1 MAELNTQKWGPA
13 LVVGR
18 GSIGLRHARC
28 LSELGVKV
36 GIVASAPPAL
46 EVPHFSS
53 LANALAQTK
62 DTALVVIANETS
74 RHAQSLAELQRLR
87 FTGTV
92 LVEKPLTDVPNP
104 VATYGFNLLVAYC
117 LRSHPGVRALA
128 KILAHEP
135 VYSIQMYV
143 GGYLPSWRPGRD
155 YRDTYSAKIALG
167 GGVLNDLSHE
177 LDLLELFTGPWKRVV
192 ASIGK
197 RSPLEIETEDCASL
211 LIESER
217 CSQCSLE
224 MNYLHRP
231 KSYRRITV
239 NCGVGTVELDFGSQK
254 LTVNGDDVA
263 VLPLPDSIYHEQ
275 LRMALSGRGA
285 ELCNEATAVR
295 IVELI
300 AAARRSTGEQRWI
313 AREI

>member
-1 MAELNTQKWGPA
+1 MTELANQRWGPA
-13 LVVGR
+13 VVVGR

-28 LSELGVKV
+28 LSELGVPV
-36 GIVASAPPAL
+36 GIVASAKPTL
-46 EVPHFSS
+46 EVPYFSS
-53 LANALAQTK
+53 IANALTQFK
-62 DTALVVIANETS
+62 DTSLVVIANETS
-74 RHAQSLAELQRLR
+74 KHARSLAELQHLG
-87 FTGTV
+87 FKGTV
-92 LVEKPLTDVPNP
+92 LVEKPLTDAPHSIG
-104 VATYGFNLLVAYC
+104 AHGFELYVAYC
-117 LRSHPGVRALA
+117 LRSHPGIRALA
-128 KILAHEP
+128 KILGQEP

-155 YRDTYSAKIALG
+155 YRETYSAKKSLG

-211 LIESER
+211 LVESER

-224 MNYLHRP
+224 MNYLHKPR
-231 KSYRRITV
+231 SYRRITV
-239 NCGVGTVELDFGSQK
+239 NCGVGTVELDFGTQK
-254 LTVNGDDVA
+254 LTVNGDEVA

-275 LRMALSGRGA
+275 LRMALSGRGS
-285 ELCNEATAVR
+285 ELCSEATAVR

-300 AAARRSTGEQRWI
+300 AAAHRSANEQRWI
-313 AREI
+313 ERDL